1 MRRSRVVAIAAL
13 SIVLASVMV
22 LSPLGSPL
30 AADLKTD
37 VGSGLEIV
45 GAAFGAM
52 FPHAVMIG
60 PIPQSENLRVGVNL
74 PLQNQDELNSFVE
87 AASTPGSAQFRQ
99 FITPAEFDAAYAPS
113 ESSYLQME
121 SYFEGYELHME
132 ISSNR
137 LVLGVTGN
145 PTQMGAAFHT
155 SFADFRFPQGDTY
168 YGTTSAP
175 QVPLSLGISGAF
187 GFSNA
192 LFNKPAF
199 VSNSLPAG
207 KNGDI
212 PLSCSKGDT
221 PAQIESAYGVSTLLG
236 AGDNGTGEKIGI
248 VDDYDMTDP
257 QTTLASDIS
266 TFDSDCSLQ
275 AANVVYNYPVL
286 STTYN
291 SSSADNGD
299 GTETD
304 LDMQMSHL
312 MAPAATI
319 DVTFSPDDGNGLYQ
333 ALDSLVAGDIVNDI
347 TISWGESDF
356 GNDNGGSCS
365 YECNA
370 STDGSYAIVHPMMEA
385 AAAEGISVFVASG
398 DCGAADGT
406 TTTTTD
412 YPSSDED
419 VTGVGGTVL
428 NLTGSN
434 YKSEWAWSGNESNCP
449 NNDGG
454 AGGGWA
460 PTPQPWYQHGY
471 GIPHK
476 TLRGVPDVGITA
488 GTALEAVEDGS
499 QVGDY
504 GTSDAAPMWAGLTAI
519 ADQIHG
525 GDVGL
530 LNPILYSILR
540 SGANY
545 NSSFHDITTG
555 YNGYKAG
562 PGWDPITGVGT
573 PIANVAIPE
582 IANGGPPTPQ
592 TGLTATL
599 TPSTTTPVAKA
610 SVTFTA
616 VATGGTGM
624 YPKYTF
630 NFGDGNS
637 TTTSKT
643 TATHAYTSDGAYAA
657 NVEAYDSGSNST
669 ASPFVQM
676 SVGTTPFTV
685 ALSVNVTATT
695 VGSQVKFTAA
705 ASGGSPSYSFEY
717 YFGDGSNSPMLM
729 TTTTFI
735 HAYYAAGVF
744 GAQVTAT
751 DSNNPADGATSNV
764 LAITVTA
771 PSTSTLS
778 SVAVAPTSPT
788 VGSSSATPFTAVPT
802 CSAICPGGITYAWAL
817 SSTALGTLSGSGSS
831 VTFNSGT
838 TAGTVGIFVNATL
851 NGITKGTSTIITV
864 SAAPATLSSVA
875 VNPPNP
881 TVPASGSQ
889 PFAAIPTCSVTCPGT
904 ITYVWAV
911 TSSTLGTLTGSGAS
925 ATLNAGPSA
934 VTGGIFVNATL
945 GATTKEASTTIT
957 ITLVSLNSVTL
968 SPTTPTVPA
977 SGTQPFTVTPACSAT
992 CPGSI
997 TYAWALSS
1005 TNLGPLSG
1013 SGSTNTFTAGTTAG
1027 TVGLFVNATLGG
1039 TTKGTSTII
1048 TVSPRVATLTSLAV
1062 SPTAPSVPSGTQ
1074 QIFTATPT
1082 CSVTCPGTGIT
1093 YTWTVTS
1100 ATLGSVSGTGASG
1113 TFTAGTTAVTGGIF
1127 VNATLGAST
1136 QEASAVITVTVT
1148 VTLSSVSVSPP
1159 TATVAAT
1166 NSQTFTATP
1175 TCSATCPLSGIT
1187 YSWSISNTG
1196 MGSISGTGASESFTA
1211 GSTAGTL
1218 GIFVNATL
1226 SGTTET
1232 ASAEITVTAP
1242 VVTLS
1247 SVAVGPTAPS
1257 VAAGK
1262 TQLFTATP
1270 TCSGNCPATITYTW
1284 ALSKTTLGSLSGSGA
1299 TDTFSAGN
1307 TAGTVGIYVNATL
1320 SGTTKTASTVITVTS
1335 SVATLSQVSLSPV
1348 SINMTTGGQQT
1359 FTASITCLSGSSVA
1373 SCPSGAAYTWAL
1385 SNGDGNVSSS
1395 GASSTSASFT
1405 AGNTAGSE
1413 LLTVTATLNGIHVT
1427 ASAAII
1433 ITSSGSGTS
1442 GFLSGTM
1449 LLLVIV
1455 AAIAVVAVV
1464 AVVLLL
1470 RRKPKPVESQ
1480 PPSPWD
1486 GQPMYSNQPPAEY
1499 SPPPQDPSGGVS
1511 TGYGYVPPSQ

>member
-1 MRRSRVVAIAAL
+1 VSNTQGFTATPTCSATCPGTGITYTWTVTSAT
-13 SIVLASVMV
+13 
-22 LSPLGSPL
+22 LGS
-30 AADLKTD
+30 
-37 VGSGLEIV
+37 
-45 GAAFGAM
+45 
-52 FPHAVMIG
+52 
-60 PIPQSENLRVGVNL
+60 
-74 PLQNQDELNSFVE
+74 
-87 AASTPGSAQFRQ
+87 
-99 FITPAEFDAAYAPS
+99 
-113 ESSYLQME
+113 
-121 SYFEGYELHME
+121 
-132 ISSNR
+132 
-137 LVLGVTGN
+137 
-145 PTQMGAAFHT
+145 
-155 SFADFRFPQGDTY
+155 
-168 YGTTSAP
+168 
-175 QVPLSLGISGAF
+175 ISG
-187 GFSNA
+187 
-192 LFNKPAF
+192 
-199 VSNSLPAG
+199 
-207 KNGDI
+207 
-212 PLSCSKGDT
+212 
-221 PAQIESAYGVSTLLG
+221 
-236 AGDNGTGEKIGI
+236 TG
-248 VDDYDMTDP
+248 
-257 QTTLASDIS
+257 
-266 TFDSDCSLQ
+266 
-275 AANVVYNYPVL
+275 
-286 STTYN
+286 
-291 SSSADNGD
+291 
-299 GTETD
+299 
-304 LDMQMSHL
+304 
-312 MAPAATI
+312 
-319 DVTFSPDDGNGLYQ
+319 
-333 ALDSLVAGDIVNDI
+333 
-347 TISWGESDF
+347 
-356 GNDNGGSCS
+356 
-365 YECNA
+365 
-370 STDGSYAIVHPMMEA
+370 
-385 AAAEGISVFVASG
+385 
-398 DCGAADGT
+398 
-406 TTTTTD
+406 
-412 YPSSDED
+412 
-419 VTGVGGTVL
+419 
-428 NLTGSN
+428 
-434 YKSEWAWSGNESNCP
+434 
-449 NNDGG
+449 
-454 AGGGWA
+454 
-460 PTPQPWYQHGY
+460 
-471 GIPHK
+471 
-476 TLRGVPDVGITA
+476 
-488 GTALEAVEDGS
+488 
-499 QVGDY
+499 
-504 GTSDAAPMWAGLTAI
+504 
-519 ADQIHG
+519 
-525 GDVGL
+525 
-530 LNPILYSILR
+530 
-540 SGANY
+540 
-545 NSSFHDITTG
+545 
-555 YNGYKAG
+555 
-562 PGWDPITGVGT
+562 
-573 PIANVAIPE
+573 
-582 IANGGPPTPQ
+582 
-592 TGLTATL
+592 
-599 TPSTTTPVAKA
+599 A

-616 VATGGTGM
+616 
-624 YPKYTF
+624 
-630 NFGDGNS
+630 
-637 TTTSKT
+637 
-643 TATHAYTSDGAYAA
+643 
-657 NVEAYDSGSNST
+657 
-669 ASPFVQM
+669 
-676 SVGTTPFTV
+676 GTT
-685 ALSVNVTATT
+685 
-695 VGSQVKFTAA
+695 
-705 ASGGSPSYSFEY
+705 
-717 YFGDGSNSPMLM
+717 
-729 TTTTFI
+729 
-735 HAYYAAGVF
+735 
-744 GAQVTAT
+744 
-751 DSNNPADGATSNV
+751 
-764 LAITVTA
+764 
-771 PSTSTLS
+771 
-778 SVAVAPTSPT
+778 
-788 VGSSSATPFTAVPT
+788 
-802 CSAICPGGITYAWAL
+802 
-817 SSTALGTLSGSGSS
+817 
-831 VTFNSGT
+831 
-838 TAGTVGIFVNATL
+838 
-851 NGITKGTSTIITV
+851 
-864 SAAPATLSSVA
+864 
-875 VNPPNP
+875 
-881 TVPASGSQ
+881 
-889 PFAAIPTCSVTCPGT
+889 
-904 ITYVWAV
+904 
-911 TSSTLGTLTGSGAS
+911 
-925 ATLNAGPSA
+925 A

-945 GATTKEASTTIT
+945 
-957 ITLVSLNSVTL
+957 
-968 SPTTPTVPA
+968 
-977 SGTQPFTVTPACSAT
+977 SGTTVE
-992 CPGSI
+992 
-997 TYAWALSS
+997 SS
-1005 TNLGPLSG
+1005 T
-1013 SGSTNTFTAGTTAG
+1013 
-1027 TVGLFVNATLGG
+1027 V
-1039 TTKGTSTII
+1039 I
-1048 TVSPRVATLTSLAV
+1048 TVSVSTVTLTSLAV